1 MRLQRLAVRQFRNLA
16 DAVLEWPPEGVL
28 LLGENG
34 QGKTNLLEA
43 AYYLVLCRALRGTA
57 DADVVR
63 FGADG
68 FAVEAEIATSEG
80 VHRVGASY
88 QCAGRR
94 KRLTVA
100 GAPVARA
107 ADVVGTWLAVAF
119 LPGDVALAAGPAEER
134 RSFLDRTLSLAE
146 PRHLRALLRYRAA
159 LAQRNAA
166 LRMGRLDA
174 ARAFDA
180 PLADAGAVVT
190 AARFAWVSRMAADFA
205 QEYEAF
211 AGQGVATMAY
221 RGDERLA
228 DQAAWPALLEAAQAS
243 DLAQRRTGIGPHRDE
258 LELRVGGRL
267 LREFG
272 STGQQRAAAL
282 VLKLLEARTLA
293 AARGAPPCLV
303 LDDAFAELDGE
314 RQEWLAARLA
324 GNAQLLVSAPRRDEA
339 PRSLALPV
347 WHVEGGRVRAA

>member
-1 MRLQRLAVRQFRNLA
+1 M
-16 DAVLEWPPEGVL
+16 LEWPAEGVL
-28 LLGENG
+28 LLGDNG

-43 AYYLVLCRALRGTA
+43 AYYLVLCRALRGAA

-68 FAVEAEIATSEG
+68 FAVEADIATPAGS
-80 VHRVGASY
+80 RRLGASY
-88 QCAGRR
+88 VAAGRR
-94 KRLTVA
+94 KRLTLD

-119 LPGDVALAAGPAEER
+119 LPGDVALAGGPASER
-134 RSFLDRTLSLAE
+134 RSFLDRTLSLAD

-166 LRMGRLDA
+166 LRMGRPDA
-174 ARAFDA
+174 AHAFDGA
-180 PLADAGAVVT
+180 LASAGATVT
-190 AARFAWVSRMAADFA
+190 AGRQAWVQRMAAEFA

-211 AGQGVATMAY
+211 AGRGAATMTY

-228 DQAAWPALLEAAQAS
+228 DVAAWPALLEAAQAADS
-243 DLAQRRTGIGPHRDE
+243 AQRRTSIGPHRDD
-258 LELRVGGRL
+258 LELRLGGRL

-293 AARGAPPCLV
+293 AARGTPPCLV

-324 GNAQLLVSAPRRDEA
+324 GSAQLLVSAPRRDEA